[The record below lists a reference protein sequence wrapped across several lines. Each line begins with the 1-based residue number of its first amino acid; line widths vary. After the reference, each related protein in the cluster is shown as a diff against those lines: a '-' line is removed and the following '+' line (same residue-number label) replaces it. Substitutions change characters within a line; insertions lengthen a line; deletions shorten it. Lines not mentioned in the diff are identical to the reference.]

1 MKRIDGRMRS
11 PKDQLEV
18 RANYV
23 QLRNDGMGNQ
33 EAAKKAGINETRA
46 STIWQLHINGG
57 DIATE
62 LKPRGRKKGV
72 PCKLTVEQEKE
83 VKKYLIWNT
92 PDQLGLDFHLWS
104 REAIRQVIME
114 KFDLEIPLRTVTDY
128 LKRWG
133 VSSPEPVKEVLE
145 KGQPAYEWF
154 KKSYP
159 ELLARARRGEI
170 EIHWCFES
178 TIVTQA
184 DRIKKSRPKT
194 KSKGTD
200 KRDTKMFS
208 SKTNQGQV
216 RFMLYRGDLTQRIFT
231 EFIQRL
237 VKNCKRNMFLVFD
250 ENELFEYNFNKPK
263 SKYGPDIY
271 SRRKHGFRIEVVYL
285 ERNIL

>member
-1 MKRIDGRMRS
+1 MTKIDGRKRR
-11 PKDQLEV
+11 PEKQLEV

-23 QLRNDGMGNQ
+23 RLREGGMGNR
-33 EAAKKAGINETRA
+33 EAAEKAGISETRA
-46 STIWQLHINGG
+46 STIWQLHQNGG

-62 LKPRGRKKGV
+62 LKTRGRKKGEHK
-72 PCKLTVEQEKE
+72 KLPVEQEKE
-83 VKKYLIWNT
+83 LKKLLIRKT

-104 REAIRQVIME
+104 REAIQQVLKE
-114 KFDLEIPLRTVTDY
+114 EFDIEFPLRTVTDY

-133 VSSPEPVKEVLE
+133 VSYPEPVKEVPE

-170 EIHWCFES
+170 EIHWCFET
-178 TIVTQA
+178 TIVSQA
-184 DRIKKSRPKT
+184 DRIKESRPKIN
-194 KSKGTD
+194 SQETD

-216 RFMLYRGDLTQRIFT
+216 RFMLYRGDMTQRIFK
-231 EFIQRL
+231 EFIKRL
-237 VKNCKRNMFLVFD
+237 YKDCKRNMFLIFD
-250 ENELFEYNFNKPK
+250 GNELFPPNANKPY
-263 SKYGPDIY
+263 SKYGSDIY
-271 SRRKHGFRIEVVYL
+271 SARRHGFRIEVVYL